1 MEIKIINFLREGRT
15 TKEMA
20 ELLNASARTVEVH
33 RDNIRK
39 KLGLRNKKANLKSHL
54 MALYNT

>member
-1 MEIKIINFLREGRT
+1 
-15 TKEMA
+15 MA
-20 ELLNASARTVEVH
+20 ELLSASARTVEVH

-54 MALYNT
+54 MAL

>member
-1 MEIKIINFLREGRT
+1 
-15 TKEMA
+15 MA

-54 MALYNT
+54 MAQQA

>member
-1 MEIKIINFLREGRT
+1 MEIKIINFIKEGRT

-20 ELLNASARTVEVH
+20 GLLNISARTVEVH

-39 KLGLRNKKANLKSHL
+39 KLSLKNRKANLRSHL
-54 MALYNT
+54 LAL

>member
-1 MEIKIINFLREGRT
+1 MEIKVINFIREGRT

-20 ELLNASARTVEVH
+20 ELLNASARTVEAH

-39 KLGLRNKKANLKSHL
+39 KMGLRNRKANLRSYL
-54 MALYNT
+54 MAL

>member
-1 MEIKIINFLREGRT
+1 MEIKVINFIKEGRT

-20 ELLNASARTVEVH
+20 EMLNASARTVEAH

-54 MALYNT
+54 MAL

>member
-1 MEIKIINFLREGRT
+1 MEIKVINFIKEGRT

-20 ELLNASARTVEVH
+20 ELLNASPRTVEVH

-39 KLGLRNKKANLKSHL
+39 KLGLRNRKANLQSYL
-54 MALYNT
+54 MAL